1 MPEGWCWLFS
11 PDDAAMTRAV
21 YARFA
26 GGDMERARVALVDTD
41 TGTAWLGAYAEGEG
55 ESDI

>member
-41 TGTAWLGAYAEGEG
+41 TGTAWLGAYAEGGGG
-55 ESDI
+55 E